1 MQRLLYLFLFILL
14 FFLLI
19 EISNL
24 ILCGLL
30 DKLNLRIISIGD
42 ILLMISLT
50 VENTIN
56 VLQHFL

>member
-1 MQRLLYLFLFILL
+1 LQRLLYFFLFILL
-14 FFLLI
+14 FFLFI

-30 DKLNLRIISIGD
+30 DKLNLRIVSIGD

>member
-56 VLQHFL
+56 ILQHFL

>member
-50 VENTIN
+50 VENTIDI
-56 VLQHFL
+56 LQHFL